1 MRCAGPALTAAA
13 DARTVQ
19 SKHPDER
26 IIAIPTTV
34 FDRLSALADPT
45 RSRLLLLLEE
55 HELSVS
61 ELCAV
66 VQLPQS
72 TVSRHLKVLA
82 DEGWAVSRADGPS
95 RHYRMAADL
104 DDSARALW
112 QAVRSALADTGPA
125 GADALRLRGV
135 LASRVNRSRQFFS
148 TAAGRWDAVRAE
160 LFGSSADF
168 ALLGLLDD
176 RWTVG
181 DLGCG
186 TGALSAALAPYVD
199 RVVAV
204 DASTEM
210 LAAAKERLADA
221 RNVDLRAG
229 DLESLPVED
238 ATLDAA
244 VLFLVLHYVADP
256 AAVLAEAARAL
267 KPGGRLV
274 VVDMTPHDR
283 TDYRDGMGHVWLG
296 FPADQLAEW
305 LEHAG
310 LTAARC
316 TDLPAD
322 PHAKGPPLFAAT
334 ARRPVPQTS
343 HRHDTNEGNPS
354 R

>member
-1 MRCAGPALTAAA
+1 MVGRSGSHDTAGVTVAASVDRGERAPYRCIQISGWTDGFCISL
-13 DARTVQ
+13 
-19 SKHPDER
+19 
-26 IIAIPTTV
+26 TV

-82 DEGWAVSRADGPS
+82 DEGWVVFRADGPS

-104 DDSARALW
+104 DDAARTLW
-112 QAVRSALADTGPA
+112 AAVRAALADTVPA

-148 TAAGRWDAVRAE
+148 TAAGRWDGVRAE

-186 TGALSAALAPYVD
+186 TGALSATLAPYVD

-204 DASTEM
+204 DASAEM
-210 LAAAKERLADA
+210 LAAAKERLADV
-221 RNVDLRAG
+221 RNVDIRPG
-229 DLESLPVED
+229 DLEALPVED

-244 VLFLVLHYVADP
+244 VLSLVLHYVADP
-256 AAVLAEAARAL
+256 AAVLDEAARAL

-283 TDYRDGMGHVWLG
+283 TDYRDRMGHVWLG

-305 LEHAG
+305 LTAAG
-310 LTAARC
+310 LTAVRC
-316 TDLPAD
+316 TDLPTD
-322 PHAKGPPLFAAT
+322 PQAKGPPLFAAT
-334 ARRPVPQTS
+334 ARRPDPT
-343 HRHDTNEGNPS
+343 P
-354 R
+354 